1 MINNKIYDVSGW
13 HEHPGGDVIFTSAG
27 DDATDTFALFHAA
40 GTSKHLAPFLIGK
53 LKEED
58 RKKWSDERPKGEEQL
73 DFEKGY
79 RRLRLEMKNQG
90 LFKSNFLFYVYKMGS
105 TFLLA
110 VLAAFLVGAFS
121 DDTAAHF
128 AVRTAGA
135 ILLGVF
141 FQQCGWLC
149 HEVCHHQVFQ
159 DRTLGRF
166 IGYVWGNLAQGF
178 SVGWWMNK
186 HNTHHSVPNVHGDHD
201 GAQNGDPDI
210 DTMPLLAW
218 SRSMLKKATT
228 PMAQWCVKHQAFTY
242 FPLLSVAR
250 LSWLQQSIEYAFKP
264 NKHSGRYIAGTDKL
278 KPLPYEN
285 VERASL
291 VAHYAWYFAIAF
303 SCPSVFDAV
312 WFVAISNISCGLSL
326 ALVFGLGHNGMAV
339 YDAAHRP
346 DYWKLQVTTTRN
358 VKQDR
363 FGFVHWFCGG
373 LDYQVEHHLFPTV
386 PRHNLAATNKLVQKF
401 CKEYGVTYH
410 ETTIWDG
417 TVEVLNHLQAIATE
431 MHEEFPAM

>member
-1 MINNKIYDVSGW
+1 M
-13 HEHPGGDVIFTSAG
+13 H
-27 DDATDTFALFHAA
+27 
-40 GTSKHLAPFLIGK
+40 
-53 LKEED
+53 
-58 RKKWSDERPKGEEQL
+58 R
-73 DFEKGY
+73 
-79 RRLRLEMKNQG
+79 
-90 LFKSNFLFYVYKMGS
+90 
-105 TFLLA
+105 
-110 VLAAFLVGAFS
+110 
-121 DDTAAHF
+121 
-128 AVRTAGA
+128 
-135 ILLGVF
+135 
-141 FQQCGWLC
+141 
-149 HEVCHHQVFQ
+149 
-159 DRTLGRF
+159 
-166 IGYVWGNLAQGF
+166 
-178 SVGWWMNK
+178 
-186 HNTHHSVPNVHGDHD
+186 
-201 GAQNGDPDI
+201 
-210 DTMPLLAW
+210 
-218 SRSMLKKATT
+218 
-228 PMAQWCVKHQAFTY
+228 
-242 FPLLSVAR
+242 
-250 LSWLQQSIEYAFKP
+250 
-264 NKHSGRYIAGTDKL
+264 
-278 KPLPYEN
+278 EN

-417 TVEVLNHLQAIATE
+417 TVEVLNHLQKIATE
-431 MHEEFPAM
+431 LHEEFPAM

>member
-1 MINNKIYDVSGW
+1 MPSASSASIGVIGCHRAPVRPGARNDVQKSR
-13 HEHPGGDVIFTSAG
+13 FSRTLSAG
-27 DDATDTFALFHAA
+27 FSA
-40 GTSKHLAPFLIGK
+40 SM
-53 LKEED
+53 
-58 RKKWSDERPKGEEQL
+58 WS
-73 DFEKGY
+73 
-79 RRLRLEMKNQG
+79 
-90 LFKSNFLFYVYKMGS
+90 
-105 TFLLA
+105 
-110 VLAAFLVGAFS
+110 
-121 DDTAAHF
+121 
-128 AVRTAGA
+128 
-135 ILLGVF
+135 
-141 FQQCGWLC
+141 
-149 HEVCHHQVFQ
+149 
-159 DRTLGRF
+159 
-166 IGYVWGNLAQGF
+166 
-178 SVGWWMNK
+178 NK

-386 PRHNLAATNKLVQKF
+386 PRHHLKKVNELTMAFCAAR
-401 CKEYGVTYH
+401 GVTYH
-410 ETTIWDG
+410 EAGLIAG
-417 TVEVLNHLQAIATE
+417 TVEVLKHLKDIAEEFIEPGNTATDDKRPAFQRMIDAGLTKPPPFHVILVHSFSRFFRDQFLFEFYAYDLKHLQIQ
-431 MHEEFPAM
+431 FC